1 MSGDNHLNPPKQS
14 RSRKTLERIVQ
25 AALEILGEQGHK
37 ALTVQTVVDRAD
49 SSVGSFYA
57 RFSGKEDLL
66 DYLGERL
73 WDEALER
80 WDSAIRSRNWSEIDL
95 QDIAESSVSLLVEI
109 GVSRAVYLRALD
121 QAQGMNGVAY
131 NRFRDRVLGD
141 VAEILLT
148 CQGEISHPEPDL
160 AVRLGLLAA
169 EGMIQGDQAALG
181 GPVPREVV
189 AGEAANILLHYLT
202 AGSPPRAPVET
213 SEKVDFFDIWS

>member
-1 MSGDNHLNPPKQS
+1 M
-14 RSRKTLERIVQ
+14 
-25 AALEILGEQGHK
+25 
-37 ALTVQTVVDRAD
+37 
-49 SSVGSFYA
+49 
-57 RFSGKEDLL
+57 
-66 DYLGERL
+66 
-73 WDEALER
+73 
-80 WDSAIRSRNWSEIDL
+80 
-95 QDIAESSVSLLVEI
+95 EI

-148 CQGEISHPEPDL
+148 CRGEISHPEPDL

-189 AGEAANILLHYLT
+189 AGEAANILLYYLT
-202 AGSPPRAPVET
+202 AGSPPRAPVEA

>member
-1 MSGDNHLNPPKQS
+1 MSGENHLNPPKQS
-14 RSRKTLERIVQ
+14 RSRRTLERIVQ
-25 AALEILGEQGHK
+25 AALKILEEQGHK
-37 ALTVQTVVDRAD
+37 ALTVQAVVDRAD

-80 WDSAIRSRNWSEIDL
+80 WDGAIRSRNWSEIDL
-95 QDIAESSVSLLVEI
+95 QHIAESSVGLLVDI

-121 QAQGMNGVAY
+121 QAQGVNGAAY

-148 CQGEISHPEPDL
+148 CRGEIPHSEPDL

-181 GPVPREVV
+181 GPVPREIV
-189 AGEAANILLHYLT
+189 ATEAASVLLHYLT
-202 AGSPPRAPVET
+202 AGSPPRAPVEA

>member
-95 QDIAESSVSLLVEI
+95 QEIAESSVSLLVEM

-181 GPVPREVV
+181 GPGAALWHHFGPHWLPSV
-189 AGEAANILLHYLT
+189 A
-202 AGSPPRAPVET
+202 PWPQ
-213 SEKVDFFDIWS
+213 KV

>member
-14 RSRKTLERIVQ
+14 RSRQTLERIVQ
-25 AALEILGEQGHK
+25 AALEILEEQGHK
-37 ALTVQTVVDRAD
+37 ALTVQTVVDRAQ
-49 SSVGSFYA
+49 SSGGSFYA

-80 WDSAIRSRNWSEIDL
+80 WGGAIRSRNWSEIDL

-141 VAEILLT
+141 VGEILLT
-148 CQGEISHPEPDL
+148 CRGEISHPEPDL

-181 GPVPREVV
+181 GAVP
-189 AGEAANILLHYLT
+189 
-202 AGSPPRAPVET
+202 
-213 SEKVDFFDIWS
+213 

>member
-1 MSGDNHLNPPKQS
+1 VSGDKHLNPPKQS

-95 QDIAESSVSLLVEI
+95 QEIAESSVSLLVEM

-181 GPVPREVV
+181 GPAPREVV

>member
-1 MSGDNHLNPPKQS
+1 VSGDNHLNPPKQS
-14 RSRKTLERIVQ
+14 RSRQTLERIVQ

-95 QDIAESSVSLLVEI
+95 QEIAESSVSLLVEM

-181 GPVPREVV
+181 GPAPREVV

>member
-14 RSRKTLERIVQ
+14 RSRQTLERIVQ

-109 GVSRAVYLRALD
+109 GVSRAAYLRALD

-181 GPVPREVV
+181 GPAPREVV

>member
-95 QDIAESSVSLLVEI
+95 HEIAESSVSLLVEI
-109 GVSRAVYLRALD
+109 GVSRAAYLRALD

>member
-1 MSGDNHLNPPKQS
+1 MYKRQ
-14 RSRKTLERIVQ
+14 
-25 AALEILGEQGHK
+25 
-37 ALTVQTVVDRAD
+37 
-49 SSVGSFYA
+49 
-57 RFSGKEDLL
+57 DLL

-95 QDIAESSVSLLVEI
+95 HEIAESSVSLLVEI
-109 GVSRAVYLRALD
+109 GVSRAAYLRALD

-181 GPVPREVV
+181 GPAPREVV
-189 AGEAANILLHYLT
+189 AGEAANILLYYLT
-202 AGSPPRAPVET
+202 AGSPPRAPVEA